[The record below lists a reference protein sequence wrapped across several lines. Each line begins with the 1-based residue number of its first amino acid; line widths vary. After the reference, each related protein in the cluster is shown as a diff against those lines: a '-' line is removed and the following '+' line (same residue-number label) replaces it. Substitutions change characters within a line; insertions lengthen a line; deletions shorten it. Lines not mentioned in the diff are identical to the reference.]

1 MNLSRSLFAVAVA
14 TCLPLAA
21 QSFTFVV
28 NTPLGTSGSHC
39 DPVTCTPASA
49 SASVGDVVN
58 LVFRGAFRRPH
69 WLLVAPMPAQCVT
82 LPGFGGSLIVA
93 ATADVVPLDLITG
106 MPGGDPLGCSSLAST
121 QSVLLPVT
129 LPVGVQVLLQ
139 GIVPFTPS
147 GAVEPVWTFSN
158 AVVLTVV

>member
-49 SASVGDVVN
+49 SARIGDTVN
-58 LVFRGAFRRPH
+58 LVLRGAFRQPH
-69 WLLVAPMPAQCVT
+69 WMLVSPMPAQCIT

-93 ATADVVPLDLITG
+93 ATADILPLDLITG
-106 MPGGDPLGCSSLAST
+106 MPGGDPLGCSSLAAT
-121 QSVLLPVT
+121 HPVMLPPT

-139 GIVPFTPS
+139 GIVPLTPS
-147 GAVEPVWTFSN
+147 SGAEPVWTFSN